1 MPSVN
6 RSRVLRP
13 SRWWQGAYARLAILS
28 AAASVL
34 AFLIADI
41 VPFADPIPA
50 AITAVISVR
59 TAFHHAAKET
69 LLQTLGA
76 LLGAAIALVV
86 VSVIG
91 SGFVVIGV
99 LVIAAFGL
107 ARFIK
112 IVNREEMPGLAANI
126 SVTMIL
132 VVGVHLDVESATRR
146 FTGVAIGA
154 LCALAASWIASPAR
168 ETSTLRDANNKLQRD
183 LAKLLADIA
192 TGLREQPDPVT
203 ARQWREQAT
212 DLRNRSLGLAAQL
225 QDLQAGSRWSPRIE
239 TEEMDALAAVVE
251 ANGTMAIRALAI
263 ATDLVHAVGTKSRP
277 SIPAAARNPLADLVA
292 AAADNIRAED
302 PATSLGM
309 TAAHEALRG
318 ADMTAQLALIGGIVS
333 HVNRITQAS
342 AEADDAGLEPAPRP
356 TDTQPE
362 RENPLI

>member
-6 RSRVLRP
+6 RSRALRP
-13 SRWWQGAYARLAILS
+13 SRWWQAAYVRLAILS
-28 AAASVL
+28 AVASVV

-76 LLGAAIALVV
+76 LIGAAIALVV
-86 VSVIG
+86 VSVTGTGPII
-91 SGFVVIGV
+91 IGV

-107 ARFIK
+107 TRFVK
-112 IVNREEMPGLAANI
+112 IINREEMPGLAANI

-132 VVGVHLDVESATRR
+132 VVGVHLNVESATER

-154 LCALAASWIASPAR
+154 LCALAASWLASPAR
-168 ETSTLRDANNKLQRD
+168 ETSALRDANARLQRD
-183 LAKLLADIA
+183 LARLLADIA
-192 TGLREQPDPVT
+192 TGLREQPDLAT
-203 ARQWREQAT
+203 ARRWREQAT
-212 DLRNRSLGLAAQL
+212 ELRNRSLGLAAQL
-225 QDLQAGSRWSPRIE
+225 EDLQAGSRWSPRIE

-251 ANGTMAIRALAI
+251 ANSTMAIRALAL
-263 ATDLVHAVGTKSRP
+263 ASDLGHAVGTTSGT

-302 PATSLGM
+302 PETSLGM
-309 TAAHEALRG
+309 TAAHEAMRG

-333 HVNRITQAS
+333 HVNRINRAS
-342 AEADDAGLEPAPRP
+342 AEADDADDAALGPGA
-356 TDTQPE
+356 
-362 RENPLI
+362 

>member
-1 MPSVN
+1 MPSVS
-6 RSRVLRP
+6 RSRALRP
-13 SRWWQGAYARLAILS
+13 SRWWQAAYVRLGILS
-28 AAASVL
+28 AAASVI

-76 LLGAAIALVV
+76 LLGAAIALAV
-86 VSVIG
+86 VSVTG

-99 LVIAAFGL
+99 LVIAAFAL

-112 IVNREEMPGLAANI
+112 IVNRDEMPGLAANI

-132 VVGVHLDVESATRR
+132 VVGVHLDVESATQR
-146 FTGVAIGA
+146 FSGVAIGA
-154 LCALAASWIASPAR
+154 LCALAASWVASPAR
-168 ETSTLRDANNKLQRD
+168 ETSALREANAKLQRD
-183 LAKLLADIA
+183 LAKLLASIA
-192 TGLREQPDPVT
+192 SGLREQPDQAT

-212 DLRNRSLGLAAQL
+212 ELRNRSLGLAAQL
-225 QDLQAGSRWSPRIE
+225 EDLQAGSRWSPRIE

-251 ANGTMAIRALAI
+251 ANGTMAIRALAL
-263 ATDLVHAVGTKSRP
+263 ASDLVHAVGTTSGT

-302 PATSLGM
+302 PETSLGM
-309 TAAHEALRG
+309 TAAHEAMRG

-333 HVNRITQAS
+333 HVNRINRAS
-342 AEADDAGLEPAPRP
+342 AEGVEEADDAALGPGA
-356 TDTQPE
+356 
-362 RENPLI
+362 